1 MEYKDSV
8 IVSDQPVISAVP
20 RSGLLW
26 GFLGV
31 LSFSFTVPFTR
42 VAVETLDPLFVG
54 AGRAVVA
61 AALAASALIATRQ
74 HLPRDGQWFR
84 LAIVAGGVVAGFP
97 LLTSFAMTSTA
108 ASHGAV
114 VIALLPATTAVMAVL
129 RGRERPV
136 KSFWLL
142 TVLGALVAV
151 TFAAIQAGGFGS
163 LTSTDL
169 LLFGAVIA
177 AAVGYAE
184 GGLMA
189 REIGAWQTISWA
201 LVLASPVMLAL
212 TIYSMNQH
220 PLNGGPAQWASFAY
234 LGIVSMYLGFFAWY
248 LGLGIGPMA
257 QVSQIQLTQP
267 VMSLLWAVL
276 LLGEHLTLATLLGG
290 IGVFVFAGLA
300 VRVKQRSPIR
310 LGR

>member
-1 MEYKDSV
+1 M
-8 IVSDQPVISAVP
+8 ISAVP
-20 RSGLLW
+20 RTGLLW

-42 VAVETLDPLFVG
+42 VAVETLDPLSVG

-248 LGLGIGPMA
+248 RGLGIGPMA

-290 IGVFVFAGLA
+290 IGVIVFAGLA

>member
-1 MEYKDSV
+1 M
-8 IVSDQPVISAVP
+8 ISAVP

-61 AALAASALIATRQ
+61 AALAAPALIATRQ

-177 AAVGYAE
+177 AAVGYTE

>member
-1 MEYKDSV
+1 M
-8 IVSDQPVISAVP
+8 ISAVP

>member
-1 MEYKDSV
+1 M
-8 IVSDQPVISAVP
+8 ISAVP

-177 AAVGYAE
+177 AAVGYTE

>member
-177 AAVGYAE
+177 AAVGYTE